1 MEKLDRLNQMYEYA
15 CANNFCKNKKTFAA
29 LLNMNEGNLSSAFSG
44 KDTRYLTNNLLL
56 RINVALGEVF
66 SPAWLLYGEGEM
78 LISDKS
84 TEVNIDNSTNIG
96 HHNNMGHHNSIGCT
110 TQAITPNEYADLQAQ
125 NADLQAQIDALHS
138 LVTSLRERIDDLRKD
153 KENLYQLLFKK

>member
-1 MEKLDRLNQMYEYA
+1 MKERLLEFIGYKGMPVSQFEKLCGMSNAYIKNMSKGIGVEKLECILNKFPEL
-15 CANNFCKNKKTFAA
+15 NKQ
-29 LLNMNEGNLSSAFSG
+29 
-44 KDTRYLTNNLLL
+44 
-56 RINVALGEVF
+56 
-66 SPAWLLYGEGEM
+66 WLLYGEGEM

-84 TEVNIDNSTNIG
+84 TDVNIDNSTNIG

-110 TQAITPNEYADLQAQ
+110 TQAISPNEYADLQAQ

-138 LVTSLRERIDDLRKD
+138 LVTSLREQIDDLRKD